1 MALFFTNHR
10 YPFPDGRYHS
20 YYIII
25 LSSQYQIIKIIIVT
39 IITII
44 TYRYYLAMI
53 PLSTADKLAQFKCM
67 TAYDS
72 RLLSSRLSGP
82 KA

>member
-1 MALFFTNHR
+1 MAVYPALFFTNHC

-25 LSSQYQIIKIIIVT
+25 LFTQYHIIKIIIVT

-44 TYRYYLAMI
+44 I
-53 PLSTADKLAQFKCM
+53 
-67 TAYDS
+67 
-72 RLLSSRLSGP
+72 
-82 KA
+82 